1 MEQIDL
7 LFSGPRVLIDM
18 PESELVKL
26 QEQEI
31 QMALAEHRVELTE
44 GKDLSQPVHVETV

>member
-1 MEQIDL
+1 LEQIDL

-31 QMALAEHRVELTE
+31 QIALAEHRIELTE
-44 GKDLSQPVHVETV
+44 GKASPQIVYVETV